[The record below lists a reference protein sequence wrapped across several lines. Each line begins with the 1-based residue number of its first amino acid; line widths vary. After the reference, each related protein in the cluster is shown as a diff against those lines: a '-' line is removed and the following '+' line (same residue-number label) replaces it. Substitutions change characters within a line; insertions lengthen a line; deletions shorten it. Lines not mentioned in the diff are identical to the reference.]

1 MPRFTYHKHR
11 PNLWEDLDLNEL
23 VNAMSDFLLGSG
35 FGEPADGDN
44 RASQEELKEAI
55 LNALMTS
62 NLLPDED
69 LQRLFESDQ
78 TLNEFLEK
86 VIERLMQEGFI
97 QPSQNGTGSMDES
110 DAQGEAGGAG
120 PPVKFELSEKGT
132 DFLGYRAL
140 RDLMGA
146 LGKSAMGSHDTQDL
160 ATGVEASG
168 PSKPYEFGDTLNLDV
183 SETLLNTIRRTRSLE
198 TDEQGGLDVDYQD
211 LVVRQTEYRSSC
223 ATVVMLDC
231 SHSMILYGEDRF
243 TPAKKVALAL
253 SHLLRTQYPGDS
265 LRIVLFHDSA
275 EEIPLSMLGRVKV
288 GPHYTNTREG
298 LRVAQRILA
307 RERKDMKQIVM
318 VTDGKP
324 TALTLDDGRIYRNPF
339 GLDPKV
345 IGLTLKEVINCRRQ
359 NIMINTF
366 MLARDYEL
374 VAFVAK
380 VSELT
385 RGKAYFTSPY
395 DLGEA
400 VLMDF
405 LKKKRNRV
413 TH

>member
-11 PNLWEDLDLNEL
+11 PNLWEDLDLSEL
-23 VNAMSDFLLGSG
+23 VNAMSEFLIGSG

-44 RASQEELKEAI
+44 QATQDDLKDAI
-55 LNALMTS
+55 INALMTS

-69 LQRLFESDQ
+69 LQKLFSNED

-86 VIERLMQEGFI
+86 VIERLMNEGFI
-97 QPSQNGTGSMDES
+97 QTAQNGTGSMEDT
-110 DAQGEAGGAG
+110 DGQGEAGGSGA
-120 PPVKFELSEKGT
+120 PVKFELSEKGT

-140 RDLMGA
+140 RELMGA
-146 LGKSAMGSHDTQDL
+146 LGRSSFGSHDTQDL
-160 ATGVEASG
+160 STGVDASG
-168 PSKPYEFGDTLNLDV
+168 PSKPYEFGDTMNLDV
-183 SETLLNTIRRTRSLE
+183 SETLLNTIRRTNTLE
-198 TDEQGGLDVDYQD
+198 VREGEGLDVGYED

-265 LRIVLFHDSA
+265 LRVVLFHDSA
-275 EEIPLSMLGRVKV
+275 EEIPLSMLGKVKV

-318 VTDGKP
+318 ITDGKP

-374 VAFVAK
+374 MAFVSK

-405 LKKKRNRV
+405 LRKKRTV
-413 TH
+413 AH

>member
-44 RASQEELKEAI
+44 RTTQEDLKNAI
-55 LNALMTS
+55 VNALMTS
-62 NLLPDED
+62 ELLPDED
-69 LQRLFESDQ
+69 LQKLFSNEE

-86 VIERLMQEGFI
+86 VIERLMNEGFI
-97 QPSQNGTGSMDES
+97 QKSETGTGSLDDS
-110 DAQGEAGGAG
+110 DGQGEAGGEGA
-120 PPVKFELSEKGT
+120 PVKFELSEKAS

-140 RDLMGA
+140 RELMGA
-146 LGKSAMGSHDTQDL
+146 LGRSSMGSHDTQDL
-160 ATGVEASG
+160 STGVDASG
-168 PSKPYEFGDTLNLDV
+168 PSKPYEFGDTMNLDV
-183 SETLLNTIRRTRSLE
+183 SETLLNTIRRTQSLE
-198 TDEQGGLDVDYQD
+198 VKDGEGLDVGYED

-253 SHLLRTQYPGDS
+253 SHLLRTQFPGDS

-339 GLDPKV
+339 GMDPKV

-405 LKKKRNRV
+405 LRKKRSTV

>member
-11 PNLWEDLDLNEL
+11 PNLWEDLDLSEL
-23 VNAMSDFLLGSG
+23 VNAMSEFLLGSG
-35 FGEPADGDN
+35 FGEPADGDAQ
-44 RASQEELKEAI
+44 ASKEDLKDAI
-55 LNALMTS
+55 INALMTS
-62 NLLPDED
+62 ELLPDED
-69 LQRLFESDQ
+69 LQKLFSNEN
-78 TLNEFLEK
+78 TLDEFLEK
-86 VIERLMQEGFI
+86 VIERLMNEGFI
-97 QPSQNGTGSMDES
+97 QPSQNGTGAMDDS
-110 DAQGEAGGAG
+110 DGQGEAGGAG
-120 PPVKFELSEKGT
+120 APVKFELSEKGT

-140 RDLMGA
+140 RELMGA
-146 LGKSAMGSHDTQDL
+146 LGRSSFGSHDTQDL
-160 ATGVEASG
+160 ATGVDASG

-183 SETLLNTIRRTRSLE
+183 SETLLNTIRRTNTLDFRE
-198 TDEQGGLDVDYQD
+198 GEGLDVDYQD
-211 LVVRQTEYRSSC
+211 LAVRQTEYRSSC

-253 SHLLRTQYPGDS
+253 SHLLRTQFPGDS
-265 LRIVLFHDSA
+265 LRVVLFHDSA
-275 EEIPLSMLGRVKV
+275 EEIPLSLLGRVKV

-307 RERKDMKQIVM
+307 SERKDMKQIVM

-339 GLDPKV
+339 GMDPKV

-405 LKKKRNRV
+405 LRKKRTV
-413 TH
+413 AH

>member
-11 PNLWEDLDLNEL
+11 PNLWEDLDLSEL
-23 VNAMSDFLLGSG
+23 VNAMSEFLLGSG

-44 RASQEELKEAI
+44 QATQDDLKDAI
-55 LNALMTS
+55 INALMTS

-69 LQRLFESDQ
+69 LQKLFSNEDA
-78 TLNEFLEK
+78 LNEFLEK
-86 VIERLMQEGFI
+86 VIERLMNEGFI
-97 QPSQNGTGSMDES
+97 QTAQNGTGSMEDT
-110 DAQGEAGGAG
+110 DGQGEAGGSGA
-120 PPVKFELSEKGT
+120 PVKFELSEKGT

-140 RDLMGA
+140 RELMGA
-146 LGKSAMGSHDTQDL
+146 LGRSSFGSHDTQDL
-160 ATGVEASG
+160 STGVDASG
-168 PSKPYEFGDTLNLDV
+168 PSKAYEFGDTMNLDV

-198 TDEQGGLDVDYQD
+198 FKEGEGLDVGYED

-265 LRIVLFHDSA
+265 LRVVLFHDSA
-275 EEIPLSMLGRVKV
+275 EEIPLSLLGKVKV

-318 VTDGKP
+318 ITDGKP

-374 VAFVAK
+374 MAFVSK

-405 LKKKRNRV
+405 LRKKRTV
-413 TH
+413 AH

>member
-1 MPRFTYHKHR
+1 VPRFTYHKHR
-11 PNLWEDLDLNEL
+11 ANLWEDLDLSEL
-23 VNAMSDFLLGSG
+23 VNAMSEFLLGSG
-35 FGEPADGDN
+35 FGEPADGN
-44 RASQEELKEAI
+44 NQSSQQDLKDAI
-55 LNALMTS
+55 VNALMTS
-62 NLLPDED
+62 ELLPDED
-69 LQRLFESDQ
+69 LQKLFGNEEA
-78 TLNEFLEK
+78 LNEFLEQ
-86 VIERLMQEGFI
+86 VIERLMNEGFI
-97 QPSQNGTGSMDES
+97 QASQKGTGSMEDT
-110 DAQGEAGGAG
+110 DGQGEAGGSGA
-120 PPVKFELSEKGT
+120 PVRFELSEKGT

-140 RDLMGA
+140 RELMGA
-146 LGKSAMGSHDTQDL
+146 FGRSSFGSHDTQDL
-160 ATGVEASG
+160 STGVDASG

-183 SETLLNTIRRTRSLE
+183 SETLLNTIRRTKSLDVRE
-198 TDEQGGLDVDYQD
+198 GEGLDVGYED

-265 LRIVLFHDSA
+265 LRVVLFHDSA

-324 TALTLDDGRIYRNPF
+324 TAITLDDGRIYRNPF

-405 LKKKRNRV
+405 LRKKRTV
-413 TH
+413 GH

>member
-11 PNLWEDLDLNEL
+11 PNLWEDLDLSEL
-23 VNAMSDFLLGSG
+23 VNAMSEFLLGSG
-35 FGEPADGDN
+35 FGEPADGENQATQDD
-44 RASQEELKEAI
+44 LKDAI
-55 LNALMTS
+55 INALMTS
-62 NLLPDED
+62 ELLPDED
-69 LQRLFESDQ
+69 LQKLFSNEEA
-78 TLNEFLEK
+78 LNEFLEK
-86 VIERLMQEGFI
+86 VIERLMNEGFI
-97 QPSQNGTGSMDES
+97 QTAQNGTGSMEDT
-110 DAQGEAGGAG
+110 DGQGEAGGSGA
-120 PPVKFELSEKGT
+120 PVKFELSEKGT

-140 RDLMGA
+140 RELMGA
-146 LGKSAMGSHDTQDL
+146 LGRSSFGSHDTQDL
-160 ATGVEASG
+160 STGVDASG
-168 PSKPYEFGDTLNLDV
+168 PSKAYEFGDTLNLDV
-183 SETLLNTIRRTRSLE
+183 SETLLNTIRRTKSLE
-198 TDEQGGLDVDYQD
+198 FTEGEGLDVGYED

-265 LRIVLFHDSA
+265 LRVVLFHDSA
-275 EEIPLSMLGRVKV
+275 EEIPLSMLGKVKV

-318 VTDGKP
+318 ITDGKP

-374 VAFVAK
+374 MAFVSK

-405 LKKKRNRV
+405 LRKKRTV
-413 TH
+413 AH

>member
-1 MPRFTYHKHR
+1 M
-11 PNLWEDLDLNEL
+11 
-23 VNAMSDFLLGSG
+23 A
-35 FGEPADGDN
+35 AA
-44 RASQEELKEAI
+44 ASASRLKRS
-55 LNALMTS
+55 TFS
-62 NLLPDED
+62 
-69 LQRLFESDQ
+69 
-78 TLNEFLEK
+78 
-86 VIERLMQEGFI
+86 
-97 QPSQNGTGSMDES
+97 
-110 DAQGEAGGAG
+110 
-120 PPVKFELSEKGT
+120 SEI
-132 DFLGYRAL
+132 R
-140 RDLMGA
+140 
-146 LGKSAMGSHDTQDL
+146 GK
-160 ATGVEASG
+160 
-168 PSKPYEFGDTLNLDV
+168 
-183 SETLLNTIRRTRSLE
+183 
-198 TDEQGGLDVDYQD
+198 
-211 LVVRQTEYRSSC
+211 
-223 ATVVMLDC
+223 
-231 SHSMILYGEDRF
+231 
-243 TPAKKVALAL
+243 
-253 SHLLRTQYPGDS
+253 
-265 LRIVLFHDSA
+265 
-275 EEIPLSMLGRVKV
+275 VKV

-374 VAFVAK
+374 MAFVSK

-405 LKKKRNRV
+405 LRKKRTV
-413 TH
+413 AH

>member
-11 PNLWEDLDLNEL
+11 ANLWEDLDLSDL
-23 VNAMSDFLLGSG
+23 VNAMSEFLLGSG
-35 FGEPADGDN
+35 FGEPADGESDT
-44 RASQEELKEAI
+44 SEEDLKDAI
-55 LNALMTS
+55 INALMTS
-62 NLLPDED
+62 ELLPDEE
-69 LQRLFESDQ
+69 LQKLFSNEE
-78 TLNEFLEK
+78 TLDEFLEK
-86 VIERLMQEGFI
+86 VIERLMNEGFI
-97 QPSQNGTGSMDES
+97 QSPQKGTGSMEDS
-110 DAQGEAGGAG
+110 DGQGEASGPGA
-120 PPVKFELSEKGT
+120 PVRFELSEKGT

-140 RDLMGA
+140 RELMGA
-146 LGKSAMGSHDTQDL
+146 LGRSSFGSHDTQDL
-160 ATGVEASG
+160 STGVDASG

-183 SETLLNTIRRTRSLE
+183 SETLLNSIRRTQSVAFKE
-198 TDEQGGLDVDYQD
+198 DEGLDVSYED

-253 SHLLRTQYPGDS
+253 SHLLRTQFPGDS
-265 LRIVLFHDSA
+265 LRVVLFHDSA

-380 VSELT
+380 VAELT

-395 DLGEA
+395 DLGQA

-405 LKKKRNRV
+405 LRKKRTV
-413 TH
+413 GH

>member
-11 PNLWEDLDLNEL
+11 SNLWEDLDLNEL
-23 VNAMSDFLLGSG
+23 VNAMSQFLLGSG
-35 FGEPADGDN
+35 FGEPADGD
-44 RASQEELKEAI
+44 AQTSQQDLKDAI
-55 LNALMTS
+55 TNALMTS

-69 LQRLFESDQ
+69 LQKLFSSEE

-86 VIERLMQEGFI
+86 VIERLMNEGFI
-97 QPSQNGTGSMDES
+97 QASQNGTGLMD
-110 DAQGEAGGAG
+110 DTNGQGETGGSGA
-120 PPVKFELSEKGT
+120 PVKFELSEKGT

-140 RDLMGA
+140 RELMGA
-146 LGKSAMGSHDTQDL
+146 FGRSSFGSHDTQDL
-160 ATGVEASG
+160 STGVDASG
-168 PSKPYEFGDTLNLDV
+168 PSKAYEFGDTMNLDV
-183 SETLLNTIRRTRSLE
+183 SETLLNTIRRTQALDVRE
-198 TDEQGGLDVDYQD
+198 GEGLDVGYED

-265 LRIVLFHDSA
+265 LRVVLFHDSA

-405 LKKKRNRV
+405 LRKKRTV
-413 TH
+413 GH

>member
-11 PNLWEDLDLNEL
+11 PNLWEDLDLSEL
-23 VNAMSDFLLGSG
+23 VNAMSEFLLGSG
-35 FGEPADGDN
+35 FGEPSDGDN
-44 RASQEELKEAI
+44 QASQDDLKDAI
-55 LNALMTS
+55 VNALMTS

-69 LQRLFESDQ
+69 LQKLFSNEE

-86 VIERLMQEGFI
+86 VIERLMNEGFI
-97 QPSQNGTGSMDES
+97 QTPQNRTGSMEDS
-110 DAQGEAGGAG
+110 DGQGEAGGAG
-120 PPVKFELSEKGT
+120 APVKFELSEKGT

-140 RDLMGA
+140 RELMGA
-146 LGKSAMGSHDTQDL
+146 LGRSSFGSHDTEDL
-160 ATGVEASG
+160 ATGTDASG
-168 PSKPYEFGDTLNLDV
+168 PSKAYEFGDTLNLDV
-183 SETLLNTIRRTRSLE
+183 AETLLNTIRRTKSLDFKE
-198 TDEQGGLDVDYQD
+198 GEGLDVGYED

-265 LRIVLFHDSA
+265 LRVVLFHDSA
-275 EEIPLSMLGRVKV
+275 EEIPLSMLGKVKV

-318 VTDGKP
+318 ITDGKP

-374 VAFVAK
+374 MAFVSK

-405 LKKKRNRV
+405 LRKKRTV
-413 TH
+413 AH

>member
-11 PNLWEDLDLNEL
+11 PNLWEDLDLSEL
-23 VNAMSDFLLGSG
+23 VNAMSEFLLGSG

-44 RASQEELKEAI
+44 QATQEDLKDAI
-55 LNALMTS
+55 INALMTS

-69 LQRLFESDQ
+69 LQKLFSNED

-86 VIERLMQEGFI
+86 VIERLMNEGFI
-97 QPSQNGTGSMDES
+97 QTAQNGTGSMEDT
-110 DAQGEAGGAG
+110 DGQGEAGGSGA
-120 PPVKFELSEKGT
+120 PVKFELSEKGT

-140 RDLMGA
+140 RELMGA
-146 LGKSAMGSHDTQDL
+146 LGRSSFGSHDTQDL
-160 ATGVEASG
+160 STGVDASG
-168 PSKPYEFGDTLNLDV
+168 PSKAYEFGDTMNLDV

-198 TDEQGGLDVDYQD
+198 FKEGEGLDVGYED

-265 LRIVLFHDSA
+265 LRVVLFHDSA
-275 EEIPLSMLGRVKV
+275 EEIPLSLLGKVKV

-318 VTDGKP
+318 ITDGKP

-374 VAFVAK
+374 MAFVSK

-405 LKKKRNRV
+405 LRKKRTV
-413 TH
+413 AH

>member
-11 PNLWEDLDLNEL
+11 SNLWEDLDLSEL
-23 VNAMSDFLLGSG
+23 VNAMSEFLLGSG

-44 RASQEELKEAI
+44 QTSQQDLKDAI
-55 LNALMTS
+55 TNALMTS

-69 LQRLFESDQ
+69 LQKLFSSEE

-86 VIERLMQEGFI
+86 VIERLMNEGFI
-97 QPSQNGTGSMDES
+97 QASQNGTGSMD
-110 DAQGEAGGAG
+110 DTDGQGETGGSGA
-120 PPVKFELSEKGT
+120 PVKFELSEKGT

-140 RDLMGA
+140 RELMGA
-146 LGKSAMGSHDTQDL
+146 FGRSSFGSHDTQDL
-160 ATGVEASG
+160 STGVDASG
-168 PSKPYEFGDTLNLDV
+168 PSKPYEFGDTMNLDV
-183 SETLLNTIRRTRSLE
+183 SETLLNTIRRTQALDARE
-198 TDEQGGLDVDYQD
+198 GEGLDVGYQD

-265 LRIVLFHDSA
+265 LRVVLFHDSA

-405 LKKKRNRV
+405 LRKKRTV
-413 TH
+413 GH

>member
-11 PNLWEDLDLNEL
+11 SNLWDDLDLSEL
-23 VNAMSDFLLGSG
+23 VNAMSEFLLGSG

-44 RASQEELKEAI
+44 QTSQQDLKDAI
-55 LNALMTS
+55 TNALMTS

-69 LQRLFESDQ
+69 LQKLFSSEE
-78 TLNEFLEK
+78 TLNEFLDK
-86 VIERLMQEGFI
+86 VIERLMNEGFI
-97 QPSQNGTGSMDES
+97 QASQNGTGSMD
-110 DAQGEAGGAG
+110 DTDGQGETGGSGA
-120 PPVKFELSEKGT
+120 PVKFELSEKGT

-140 RDLMGA
+140 RELMGA
-146 LGKSAMGSHDTQDL
+146 FGRSSFGSHDTQDL
-160 ATGVEASG
+160 STGVDASG
-168 PSKPYEFGDTLNLDV
+168 PSKAYEFGDTMNLDV
-183 SETLLNTIRRTRSLE
+183 SETLLNAIRRTQALDVRE
-198 TDEQGGLDVDYQD
+198 GEGLDVGYED

-265 LRIVLFHDSA
+265 LRVVLFHDSA

-318 VTDGKP
+318 ITDGKP
-324 TALTLDDGRIYRNPF
+324 SALTLEDGRIYKNPM
-339 GLDPKV
+339 GLDPLVMSK
-345 IGLTLKEVINCRRQ
+345 TLEEVGRCKRAGIP
-359 NIMINTF
+359 INTF
-366 MLARDYEL
+366 MLATDYAL
-374 VAFVAK
+374 VQFVQQVTEMCK
-380 VSELT
+380 
-385 RGKAYFTSPY
+385 GKAYFTTPY
-395 DLGEA
+395 TLGQY
-400 VLMDF
+400 VMMDF
-405 LKKKRNRV
+405 LARKTKTV
-413 TH
+413 H

>member
-1 MPRFTYHKHR
+1 MTRFTYHKHR
-11 PNLWEDLDLNEL
+11 PNLWEDLDLSEL
-23 VNAMSDFLLGSG
+23 VNAMSEFLLGSG
-35 FGEPADGDN
+35 FGEPADGD
-44 RASQEELKEAI
+44 SQTSEEDLKNAI
-55 LNALMTS
+55 VNALMTS
-62 NLLPDED
+62 DLLPDED
-69 LQRLFESDQ
+69 LQKLFASED

-86 VIERLMQEGFI
+86 VIERLMNEGFI
-97 QPSQNGTGSMDES
+97 QSPQKGTGSMDDS
-110 DAQGEAGGAG
+110 DGQGEAGGSGA
-120 PPVKFELSEKGT
+120 PVKFELSEKGT

-140 RDLMGA
+140 RELMGA
-146 LGKSAMGSHDTQDL
+146 LGRSSFGSHDTQDL
-160 ATGVEASG
+160 STGVDASG

-183 SETLLNTIRRTRSLE
+183 SETLLNTIRRTKSLE
-198 TDEQGGLDVDYQD
+198 FREGEGLDVGYED

-243 TPAKKVALAL
+243 TPAKRVALAL

-265 LRIVLFHDSA
+265 LRVVLFHDSA

-318 VTDGKP
+318 ITDGKP

-374 VAFVAK
+374 MAFVSK

-405 LKKKRNRV
+405 LRKKRTV
-413 TH
+413 GH

>member
-11 PNLWEDLDLNEL
+11 PNLWEDLDLSEL
-23 VNAMSDFLLGSG
+23 VNAMSEFLLGSG

-44 RASQEELKEAI
+44 QATQDDLKDAI
-55 LNALMTS
+55 INALMTS

-69 LQRLFESDQ
+69 LQKLFSNED

-86 VIERLMQEGFI
+86 VIERLMNEGFI
-97 QPSQNGTGSMDES
+97 QTAQNGTGSMEDT
-110 DAQGEAGGAG
+110 DGQGEAGGSGA
-120 PPVKFELSEKGT
+120 PVKFELSEKGT

-140 RDLMGA
+140 RELMGA
-146 LGKSAMGSHDTQDL
+146 LGRSSFGSHDTQDL
-160 ATGVEASG
+160 STGVDASG
-168 PSKPYEFGDTLNLDV
+168 PSKPYEFGDTMNLDV
-183 SETLLNTIRRTRSLE
+183 SETLLNTIRRTNTLE
-198 TDEQGGLDVDYQD
+198 VREGEGLDVGYED

-265 LRIVLFHDSA
+265 LRVVLFHDSA
-275 EEIPLSMLGRVKV
+275 EEIPLSMLGKVKV

-318 VTDGKP
+318 ITDGKP

-374 VAFVAK
+374 MAFVSK

-405 LKKKRNRV
+405 LRKKRTV
-413 TH
+413 AH

>member
-11 PNLWEDLDLNEL
+11 PNLWEDLDLSEL
-23 VNAMSDFLLGSG
+23 VNAMSEFLLGSG
-35 FGEPADGDN
+35 FGEPADGD
-44 RASQEELKEAI
+44 SQTSEEDLKNAI
-55 LNALMTS
+55 VNALMTS
-62 NLLPDED
+62 DLLPDED
-69 LQRLFESDQ
+69 LQKLFGNEDA
-78 TLNEFLEK
+78 LNEFLEK
-86 VIERLMQEGFI
+86 VIERLMNEGFI
-97 QPSQNGTGSMDES
+97 QSPQKGSGSMEDS
-110 DAQGEAGGAG
+110 DGQGETGGSGA
-120 PPVKFELSEKGT
+120 PVKFELSEKGT

-140 RDLMGA
+140 RELMGA
-146 LGKSAMGSHDTQDL
+146 LGRSSFGSHDTQDL
-160 ATGVEASG
+160 STGVDASG

-183 SETLLNTIRRTRSLE
+183 SETLLNTIRRTKTLE
-198 TDEQGGLDVDYQD
+198 FREGEGLDVGYED

-265 LRIVLFHDSA
+265 LRVVLFHDSA

-318 VTDGKP
+318 ITDGKP

-339 GLDPKV
+339 GMDPKV

-374 VAFVAK
+374 MAFVSR

-405 LKKKRNRV
+405 LRKKRTV
-413 TH
+413 GH

>member
-11 PNLWEDLDLNEL
+11 PNLWEDLDLSEL
-23 VNAMSDFLLGSG
+23 VNAMSEFLLGSG
-35 FGEPADGDN
+35 FGEPSDGDN
-44 RASQEELKEAI
+44 QASQDDLKDAI
-55 LNALMTS
+55 VNALMTS

-69 LQRLFESDQ
+69 LQKLFSNEE

-86 VIERLMQEGFI
+86 VIERLMNEGFI
-97 QPSQNGTGSMDES
+97 QTPQNRTGSMEDS
-110 DAQGEAGGAG
+110 DGQGEAGGAG
-120 PPVKFELSEKGT
+120 APVKFELSEKGT

-140 RDLMGA
+140 RELMGA
-146 LGKSAMGSHDTQDL
+146 LGRSSFGSHDTEDL
-160 ATGVEASG
+160 ATGTDASG
-168 PSKPYEFGDTLNLDV
+168 PSKAYEFGDTLNLDV
-183 SETLLNTIRRTRSLE
+183 AETLLNTIRRTKSLDFKE
-198 TDEQGGLDVDYQD
+198 GEGLDVGYED

-265 LRIVLFHDSA
+265 LRVVLFHDSA
-275 EEIPLSMLGRVKV
+275 EEIPLSMLGKVKV

-318 VTDGKP
+318 ITDGKP

-339 GLDPKV
+339 GMDPKV

-374 VAFVAK
+374 MAFVSK

-405 LKKKRNRV
+405 LRKTRTV
-413 TH
+413 AH

>member
-11 PNLWEDLDLNEL
+11 PNLWEDLDLSAL
-23 VNAMSDFLLGSG
+23 VNAMSEFLLGSG
-35 FGEPADGDN
+35 FGEPSDGDN
-44 RASQEELKEAI
+44 QSSVEDLKNAI
-55 LNALMTS
+55 INALMTS
-62 NLLPDED
+62 DLLPDED
-69 LQRLFESDQ
+69 LQKLFGNEE
-78 TLNEFLEK
+78 TLNEFLDK
-86 VIERLMQEGFI
+86 VIERLMNEGFI
-97 QPSQNGTGSMDES
+97 QKPQNGTGSMEDS
-110 DAQGEAGGAG
+110 DGQGEAGGTGA
-120 PPVKFELSEKGT
+120 PVKFELSEKGS

-140 RDLMGA
+140 RELMGA
-146 LGKSAMGSHDTQDL
+146 LGRSSLGSHDTQDL
-160 ATGVEASG
+160 STGVDASG
-168 PSKPYEFGDTLNLDV
+168 PSKAYEFGDTLNLDV
-183 SETLLNTIRRTRSLE
+183 SETLLNTIRRTQSLE
-198 TDEQGGLDVDYQD
+198 FKEDEGLDVAYQD

-253 SHLLRTQYPGDS
+253 SHLLRTQFPGDS
-265 LRIVLFHDSA
+265 LRVVLFHDSA

-307 RERKDMKQIVM
+307 KERKDMKQIVM

-405 LKKKRNRV
+405 LRKKRTV
-413 TH
+413 AH

>member
-11 PNLWEDLDLNEL
+11 SNLWEDLDLNEL
-23 VNAMSDFLLGSG
+23 VNAMSEFLLGSG
-35 FGEPADGDN
+35 FGEPADGD
-44 RASQEELKEAI
+44 SQTSQQDLKDAI
-55 LNALMTS
+55 TNALMTS

-69 LQRLFESDQ
+69 LQKLFSSEE

-86 VIERLMQEGFI
+86 VIERLMNEGFI
-97 QPSQNGTGSMDES
+97 QASQNGTGSMEES
-110 DAQGEAGGAG
+110 DGQGEAGGSGA
-120 PPVKFELSEKGT
+120 PVKFELSEKGT

-140 RDLMGA
+140 RELVGA
-146 LGKSAMGSHDTQDL
+146 FGRSSFGSHDTQDL
-160 ATGVEASG
+160 STGVDASG

-183 SETLLNTIRRTRSLE
+183 SETLLNTIRRTHALE
-198 TDEQGGLDVDYQD
+198 VREGEGLDVGYED

-223 ATVVMLDC
+223 ATVVLLDC

-265 LRIVLFHDSA
+265 LRVVLFHDSA

-318 VTDGKP
+318 ITDGKP
-324 TALTLDDGRIYRNPF
+324 SALTLDDGRIYRNPF
-339 GLDPKV
+339 GMDPKV

-405 LKKKRNRV
+405 LRKKRTV
-413 TH
+413 GH

>member
-11 PNLWEDLDLNEL
+11 PNLWEDLDLSEL
-23 VNAMSDFLLGSG
+23 VNAMSEFLLGSG

-44 RASQEELKEAI
+44 QATQDDLKDAI
-55 LNALMTS
+55 INALMTS

-69 LQRLFESDQ
+69 LQKLFSNEDA
-78 TLNEFLEK
+78 LNEFLEK
-86 VIERLMQEGFI
+86 VIERLMNEGFI
-97 QPSQNGTGSMDES
+97 QTAQNGTGSMEDT
-110 DAQGEAGGAG
+110 DGQGEAGGSGA
-120 PPVKFELSEKGT
+120 PVKFELSEKGT

-140 RDLMGA
+140 RELMGA
-146 LGKSAMGSHDTQDL
+146 LGRSSFGSHDTQDL
-160 ATGVEASG
+160 STGVDASG
-168 PSKPYEFGDTLNLDV
+168 PSKAYEFGDTMNLDV

-198 TDEQGGLDVDYQD
+198 FKEGGGLDVGYED

-265 LRIVLFHDSA
+265 LRVVLFHDSA
-275 EEIPLSMLGRVKV
+275 EEIPLSLLGKVKV

-307 RERKDMKQIVM
+307 RARKDMKQIVM
-318 VTDGKP
+318 ITDGKP

-374 VAFVAK
+374 MAFVSK

-405 LKKKRNRV
+405 LRKKRTV
-413 TH
+413 AH

>member
-1 MPRFTYHKHR
+1 
-11 PNLWEDLDLNEL
+11 
-23 VNAMSDFLLGSG
+23 
-35 FGEPADGDN
+35 
-44 RASQEELKEAI
+44 
-55 LNALMTS
+55 MTA

-69 LQRLFESDQ
+69 LQKLFSNEG

-86 VIERLMQEGFI
+86 VIERLMNEGFI
-97 QPSQNGTGSMDES
+97 QPAQNGTGSMEDSEG
-110 DAQGEAGGAG
+110 QGEAGGGGA
-120 PPVKFELSEKGT
+120 PVRFELSEKGT

-140 RDLMGA
+140 RELMGA
-146 LGKSAMGSHDTQDL
+146 LGRSSFGSHDTQDL
-160 ATGVEASG
+160 STGTDASG
-168 PSKPYEFGDTLNLDV
+168 PSKAYEFGDTLNLDV
-183 SETLLNTIRRTRSLE
+183 AETLLNTIRRTKSLE
-198 TDEQGGLDVDYQD
+198 FKDGEGLDVGYED

-275 EEIPLSMLGRVKV
+275 EEIPLSLLGKVKV

-318 VTDGKP
+318 ITDGKP

-339 GLDPKV
+339 GMDPKV

-374 VAFVAK
+374 MAFVSK

-405 LKKKRNRV
+405 LRKKRTV
-413 TH
+413 AH

>member
-11 PNLWEDLDLNEL
+11 PNLWEDLDLSEL
-23 VNAMSDFLLGSG
+23 VNAMSEFLLGSG
-35 FGEPADGDN
+35 FGEPADGESDT
-44 RASQEELKEAI
+44 SEDDLKNAI
-55 LNALMTS
+55 INALMTS
-62 NLLPDED
+62 ELLPDEE
-69 LQRLFESDQ
+69 LQKLFSNEE

-86 VIERLMQEGFI
+86 VIERLMNEGFI
-97 QPSQNGTGSMDES
+97 QTAEKGTGSMEDS
-110 DAQGEAGGAG
+110 DGQGEAGGSGA
-120 PPVKFELSEKGT
+120 PVRFELSEKGT

-140 RDLMGA
+140 RELMGA
-146 LGKSAMGSHDTQDL
+146 LGRSSFGSHDTQDL
-160 ATGVEASG
+160 STGVDASG

-198 TDEQGGLDVDYQD
+198 LTEKEGLDVGYED

-253 SHLLRTQYPGDS
+253 SHLLRTQFPGDS
-265 LRIVLFHDSA
+265 LRVVLFHDSA

-359 NIMINTF
+359 NIMSNTF

-374 VAFVAK
+374 VAFVSK
-380 VSELT
+380 VAELT

-405 LKKKRNRV
+405 LRKKRTV
-413 TH
+413 GH

>member
-11 PNLWEDLDLNEL
+11 PNLWEDLDLSEL
-23 VNAMSDFLLGSG
+23 VNAMSEFLLGSG

-44 RASQEELKEAI
+44 QATQDDLKDAI
-55 LNALMTS
+55 INALMTS

-69 LQRLFESDQ
+69 LQKLFSNEDA
-78 TLNEFLEK
+78 LNEFLEK
-86 VIERLMQEGFI
+86 VIERLMNEGFI
-97 QPSQNGTGSMDES
+97 QTAQNGTGSMEDT
-110 DAQGEAGGAG
+110 DGQGEAGGSGA
-120 PPVKFELSEKGT
+120 PVKFELSEKGT

-140 RDLMGA
+140 RELMGA
-146 LGKSAMGSHDTQDL
+146 LGRSSFGSHDTQDL
-160 ATGVEASG
+160 STGVDASG
-168 PSKPYEFGDTLNLDV
+168 PSKAYEFGDTMNLDV

-198 TDEQGGLDVDYQD
+198 FKEGEGLDVGYED

-265 LRIVLFHDSA
+265 LRVVLFHDSA
-275 EEIPLSMLGRVKV
+275 EEIPLSLLGKVKV

-318 VTDGKP
+318 ITDGKP

-345 IGLTLKEVINCRRQ
+345 IGLNLKEVINCRRQ

-374 VAFVAK
+374 MAFVSK

-405 LKKKRNRV
+405 LRKKRTV
-413 TH
+413 AH

>member
-11 PNLWEDLDLNEL
+11 PNLWEDLDLSEL
-23 VNAMSDFLLGSG
+23 VNAMSEFLLGSG
-35 FGEPADGDN
+35 FGEPSDGDN
-44 RASQEELKEAI
+44 QASQEDLKNAI
-55 LNALMTS
+55 INALMTS
-62 NLLPDED
+62 ELLPDEE
-69 LQRLFESDQ
+69 LQKLFSNEE

-86 VIERLMQEGFI
+86 VIERLMNEGFI
-97 QPSQNGTGSMDES
+97 QTAQNGTGSMEDTEG
-110 DAQGEAGGAG
+110 QGEAGGSGA
-120 PPVKFELSEKGT
+120 PVKFELSEKGT

-140 RDLMGA
+140 RELMGA
-146 LGKSAMGSHDTQDL
+146 LGRSSFGSHDTQDL
-160 ATGVEASG
+160 STGVDASG
-168 PSKPYEFGDTLNLDV
+168 PSKAYEFGDTMNLDV
-183 SETLLNTIRRTRSLE
+183 SETLLNTIRRTRTLE
-198 TDEQGGLDVDYQD
+198 FKEGEGLDVGYED

-265 LRIVLFHDSA
+265 LRVVLFHDSA
-275 EEIPLSMLGRVKV
+275 EEIPLSLLGKVKV

-318 VTDGKP
+318 ITDGKP

-374 VAFVAK
+374 MAFVSK

-405 LKKKRNRV
+405 LRKKRTV
-413 TH
+413 AH

>member
-11 PNLWEDLDLNEL
+11 PNLWEDLDLSEL
-23 VNAMSDFLLGSG
+23 VNAMSEFLLGSG

-44 RASQEELKEAI
+44 QDDLKDAI
-55 LNALMTS
+55 INALMTA

-69 LQRLFESDQ
+69 LQKLFSNED

-86 VIERLMQEGFI
+86 VIERLMNEGFI
-97 QPSQNGTGSMDES
+97 QTAQNGTGSMEDT
-110 DAQGEAGGAG
+110 DGQGEAGGGGA
-120 PPVKFELSEKGT
+120 PVKFELSEKGT

-140 RDLMGA
+140 RELMGA
-146 LGKSAMGSHDTQDL
+146 LGRSSFGSHDTQDL
-160 ATGVEASG
+160 STGVDASG
-168 PSKPYEFGDTLNLDV
+168 PSKAYEFGDTMNLDV

-198 TDEQGGLDVDYQD
+198 FKEGEGLDVGYED

-265 LRIVLFHDSA
+265 LRVVLFHDSA
-275 EEIPLSMLGRVKV
+275 EEIPLSLLGKVKV

-318 VTDGKP
+318 ITDGKP

-374 VAFVAK
+374 MAFVSK

-405 LKKKRNRV
+405 LRKKRTV
-413 TH
+413 AH

>member
-11 PNLWEDLDLNEL
+11 PNLWEDLDLSEL
-23 VNAMSDFLLGSG
+23 VNAMSEFLLGSG
-35 FGEPADGDN
+35 FGEPSDGDN
-44 RASQEELKEAI
+44 QASRDDLKDAI
-55 LNALMTS
+55 VNALMTS

-69 LQRLFESDQ
+69 LQKLFSNEE

-86 VIERLMQEGFI
+86 VIERLMNEGFI
-97 QPSQNGTGSMDES
+97 QTPQNRTGSMEDS
-110 DAQGEAGGAG
+110 DGQGEAGGAG
-120 PPVKFELSEKGT
+120 APVKFELSEKGT

-140 RDLMGA
+140 RELMGA
-146 LGKSAMGSHDTQDL
+146 LGRSSFGSHDTEDL
-160 ATGVEASG
+160 ATGTDASG
-168 PSKPYEFGDTLNLDV
+168 PSKAYEFGDTLNLDV
-183 SETLLNTIRRTRSLE
+183 AETLLNTIRRTKSLDFKE
-198 TDEQGGLDVDYQD
+198 GEGLDVGYED

-265 LRIVLFHDSA
+265 LRVVLFHDSA
-275 EEIPLSMLGRVKV
+275 EEIPLSMLGKVKV

-318 VTDGKP
+318 ITDGKP

-339 GLDPKV
+339 GMDPKV

-374 VAFVAK
+374 MAFVSK

-405 LKKKRNRV
+405 LRKKRTV
-413 TH
+413 AH

>member
-1 MPRFTYHKHR
+1 
-11 PNLWEDLDLNEL
+11 
-23 VNAMSDFLLGSG
+23 MSEFLLGSG
-35 FGEPADGDN
+35 FGEPSDGD
-44 RASQEELKEAI
+44 SQTSEEDLKNAI
-55 LNALMTS
+55 VNALMTS
-62 NLLPDED
+62 ELLPDED
-69 LQRLFESDQ
+69 LQKLFSNEE

-86 VIERLMQEGFI
+86 VIERLMNEGFI
-97 QPSQNGTGSMDES
+97 QSAQKGTGSMEDS
-110 DAQGEAGGAG
+110 DGQGEASGSGA
-120 PPVKFELSEKGT
+120 PVKFELSEKGS

-140 RDLMGA
+140 RELMGA
-146 LGKSAMGSHDTQDL
+146 LGRSSFGSHDTQDL
-160 ATGVEASG
+160 STGVDASG

-183 SETLLNTIRRTRSLE
+183 SETLLNTIRRTQTLE
-198 TDEQGGLDVDYQD
+198 FKEGGGLDVSYED

-243 TPAKKVALAL
+243 TPAKRVALAL
-253 SHLLRTQYPGDS
+253 SHLLRTQFPGDS
-265 LRIVLFHDSA
+265 LRVVLFHDSA

-307 RERKDMKQIVM
+307 KERKDMKQIVM
-318 VTDGKP
+318 ITDGKP

-405 LKKKRNRV
+405 LRKKRTV
-413 TH
+413 AH

>member
-11 PNLWEDLDLNEL
+11 SNLWEDLDLSEL
-23 VNAMSDFLLGSG
+23 VNAMSEFLLGSG

-44 RASQEELKEAI
+44 QTSQQDLKDAI
-55 LNALMTS
+55 TNALMTS

-69 LQRLFESDQ
+69 LQKLFSSEE
-78 TLNEFLEK
+78 TLNEFLDK
-86 VIERLMQEGFI
+86 VIERLMNEGFI
-97 QPSQNGTGSMDES
+97 QASQNGTGSMD
-110 DAQGEAGGAG
+110 DTDGQGETGGSGA
-120 PPVKFELSEKGT
+120 PVKFELSEKGT

-140 RDLMGA
+140 RELMGA
-146 LGKSAMGSHDTQDL
+146 FGRSSFGSHDTQDL
-160 ATGVEASG
+160 STGVDASG
-168 PSKPYEFGDTLNLDV
+168 PSKAYEFGDTMNLDV
-183 SETLLNTIRRTRSLE
+183 SETLLNAIRRTQALDVRE
-198 TDEQGGLDVDYQD
+198 GEGLDVGYED

-265 LRIVLFHDSA
+265 LRVVLFHDSA

-405 LKKKRNRV
+405 LRKKRTV
-413 TH
+413 GH

>member
-11 PNLWEDLDLNEL
+11 PNLWEDLDLSDL
-23 VNAMSDFLLGSG
+23 VNAMSEFLLGSG
-35 FGEPADGDN
+35 FGEPADGE
-44 RASQEELKEAI
+44 SQTSREDLKDAI
-55 LNALMTS
+55 INALMTS

-69 LQRLFESDQ
+69 LQKLFSNED

-86 VIERLMQEGFI
+86 IIERLMNEGFI
-97 QPSQNGTGSMDES
+97 QTAQNGTGSMEDS
-110 DAQGEAGGAG
+110 DDQGEAGGTGA
-120 PPVKFELSEKGT
+120 PVRFELSEKGT

-140 RDLMGA
+140 RELMGA
-146 LGKSAMGSHDTQDL
+146 LGRSSFGSHDTHDL
-160 ATGVEASG
+160 ATGVDASG

-183 SETLLNTIRRTRSLE
+183 SETLLNTIRRTKTLE
-198 TDEQGGLDVDYQD
+198 VTEDHGLDVGYED

-253 SHLLRTQYPGDS
+253 SHLLRTQFPGDS
-265 LRIVLFHDSA
+265 LRVVLFHDSA

-307 RERKDMKQIVM
+307 RESKDMKQIVM
-318 VTDGKP
+318 ITDGKP

-339 GLDPKV
+339 GMDPKV

-405 LKKKRNRV
+405 LRKKRTV
-413 TH
+413 GH

>member
-11 PNLWEDLDLNEL
+11 PNLWEDLDLSEL
-23 VNAMSDFLLGSG
+23 VNAMSEFLLGSG
-35 FGEPADGDN
+35 FGEPSDGDN
-44 RASQEELKEAI
+44 QASQDDLKDAI
-55 LNALMTS
+55 VNALMTS

-69 LQRLFESDQ
+69 LQKLFSNEE

-86 VIERLMQEGFI
+86 VIERLMNEGFI
-97 QPSQNGTGSMDES
+97 QTPQNRTGSMEDS
-110 DAQGEAGGAG
+110 DGQGEAGGAG
-120 PPVKFELSEKGT
+120 APVKFELSEKGT

-140 RDLMGA
+140 RELMGA
-146 LGKSAMGSHDTQDL
+146 LGRSSFGSHDTEDL
-160 ATGVEASG
+160 ATGTDASG
-168 PSKPYEFGDTLNLDV
+168 PSKAYEFGDTLNLDV
-183 SETLLNTIRRTRSLE
+183 AETLLNTIRRTKSLDFKE
-198 TDEQGGLDVDYQD
+198 GEGLDVGYED

-265 LRIVLFHDSA
+265 LRVVLFHDSA
-275 EEIPLSMLGRVKV
+275 EEIPLSMLGKVKV

-318 VTDGKP
+318 ITDGKP

-339 GLDPKV
+339 GMDPKV

-374 VAFVAK
+374 MAFVSK

-405 LKKKRNRV
+405 LRKKRTV
-413 TH
+413 AH

>member
-1 MPRFTYHKHR
+1 MARFTYHKHR
-11 PNLWEDLDLNEL
+11 PNLWEDLDLSEL
-23 VNAMSDFLLGSG
+23 VNAMSEFLLGSG
-35 FGEPADGDN
+35 FGEPSDGD
-44 RASQEELKEAI
+44 SQTSEQDLKDAI
-55 LNALMTS
+55 VNALMTS
-62 NLLPDED
+62 ELLPDED
-69 LQRLFESDQ
+69 LQKLFSNEE

-86 VIERLMQEGFI
+86 VIERLMNEGFI
-97 QPSQNGTGSMDES
+97 QSSQNGSGSMEDSEG
-110 DAQGEAGGAG
+110 QGEAGGTGA
-120 PPVKFELSEKGT
+120 PVRFELSEKGT

-140 RDLMGA
+140 RELMGA
-146 LGKSAMGSHDTQDL
+146 LGRSSFGSHDTQDL
-160 ATGVEASG
+160 STGVDASG

-183 SETLLNTIRRTRSLE
+183 SETLLNTIRRTQSLE
-198 TDEQGGLDVDYQD
+198 VREGEGLDVGYED

-265 LRIVLFHDSA
+265 LRVVLFHDSA

-405 LKKKRNRV
+405 LRKKRTV
-413 TH
+413 AH

>member
-11 PNLWEDLDLNEL
+11 ANLWEDLDLSEL
-23 VNAMSDFLLGSG
+23 VNAMSEFLLGSG
-35 FGEPADGDN
+35 FGEPADGN
-44 RASQEELKEAI
+44 NQSSQQDLKDAI
-55 LNALMTS
+55 VNALMTS
-62 NLLPDED
+62 ELLPDED
-69 LQRLFESDQ
+69 LQKLFGSEEA
-78 TLNEFLEK
+78 LNEFLEQ
-86 VIERLMQEGFI
+86 VIERLMNEGFI
-97 QPSQNGTGSMDES
+97 QASQKGTGSMEDT
-110 DAQGEAGGAG
+110 DGQGEAGGSGA
-120 PPVKFELSEKGT
+120 PVRFELSEKGT

-140 RDLMGA
+140 RELMGA
-146 LGKSAMGSHDTQDL
+146 FGRSSFGSHDTQDL
-160 ATGVEASG
+160 STGVDASG

-183 SETLLNTIRRTRSLE
+183 SETLLNTIRRTKSLDVRE
-198 TDEQGGLDVDYQD
+198 GEGLDVGYED

-265 LRIVLFHDSA
+265 LRVVLFHDSA

-324 TALTLDDGRIYRNPF
+324 TAITLDDGRIYRNPF

-405 LKKKRNRV
+405 LRKKRTV
-413 TH
+413 GH

>member
-11 PNLWEDLDLNEL
+11 SNLWEDLDLAGL
-23 VNAMSDFLLGSG
+23 VNAMSEFLLGSG
-35 FGEPADGDN
+35 FGEPADGD
-44 RASQEELKEAI
+44 SQTSQQDLKDAI
-55 LNALMTS
+55 VNALMTS

-69 LQRLFESDQ
+69 LQKLFSNEE

-86 VIERLMQEGFI
+86 VIERLMNEGFI
-97 QPSQNGTGSMDES
+97 QASQNGTGSMDDTEG
-110 DAQGEAGGAG
+110 QGETGGSGA
-120 PPVKFELSEKGT
+120 PVKFELSEKGT

-140 RDLMGA
+140 RELMGA
-146 LGKSAMGSHDTQDL
+146 FGRSSFGSHDTQDL
-160 ATGVEASG
+160 STGVDASG
-168 PSKPYEFGDTLNLDV
+168 PSKPYEFGDTMNLDV
-183 SETLLNTIRRTRSLE
+183 SETLLNTIRRTQALDVRE
-198 TDEQGGLDVDYQD
+198 GGGLDVGYED

-265 LRIVLFHDSA
+265 LRVVLFHDSA

-405 LKKKRNRV
+405 LRKKRTV
-413 TH
+413 GH

>member
-11 PNLWEDLDLNEL
+11 SNLWEDLDLNEL
-23 VNAMSDFLLGSG
+23 VNAMSEFLLGSG

-44 RASQEELKEAI
+44 QTSQQDLKDAI
-55 LNALMTS
+55 TNALMTS

-69 LQRLFESDQ
+69 LQKLFSSEE

-86 VIERLMQEGFI
+86 VIERLMNEGFI
-97 QPSQNGTGSMDES
+97 QASQNGTGSMD
-110 DAQGEAGGAG
+110 DTDGQGETGGSGA
-120 PPVKFELSEKGT
+120 PVKFELSEKGT

-140 RDLMGA
+140 RELMGA
-146 LGKSAMGSHDTQDL
+146 FGRSSFGSHDTQDL
-160 ATGVEASG
+160 STGVDASG
-168 PSKPYEFGDTLNLDV
+168 PSKPYEFGDTMNLDV
-183 SETLLNTIRRTRSLE
+183 SETLLNTIRRTQALDARE
-198 TDEQGGLDVDYQD
+198 GEGLDVGYQD

-265 LRIVLFHDSA
+265 LRVVLFHDSA

-405 LKKKRNRV
+405 LRKKRTV
-413 TH
+413 GH

>member
-11 PNLWEDLDLNEL
+11 PNLWEDLDLSEL
-23 VNAMSDFLLGSG
+23 VNAMSEFLLGSG
-35 FGEPADGDN
+35 FGEPADGD
-44 RASQEELKEAI
+44 SQTSEEDLKNAI
-55 LNALMTS
+55 VNALMTS
-62 NLLPDED
+62 DLLPDED
-69 LQRLFESDQ
+69 LQKLFGNED

-86 VIERLMQEGFI
+86 VIERLMNEGFI
-97 QPSQNGTGSMDES
+97 QSPQKGTGSMEDS
-110 DAQGEAGGAG
+110 DGQGEAGGSGA
-120 PPVKFELSEKGT
+120 PVKFELSEKGT

-140 RDLMGA
+140 RELMGA
-146 LGKSAMGSHDTQDL
+146 LGRSSFGSHDTQDL
-160 ATGVEASG
+160 STGVDASG

-183 SETLLNTIRRTRSLE
+183 SETLLNTIRRTNTLE
-198 TDEQGGLDVDYQD
+198 FREGEGLDVGYED

-265 LRIVLFHDSA
+265 LRVVLFHDSA

-318 VTDGKP
+318 ITDGKP

-339 GLDPKV
+339 GMDAKV

-405 LKKKRNRV
+405 LRKKRTV
-413 TH
+413 GH